1 MCGADLA
8 LGSLAARIGQFL
20 DGVISRD
27 EAHGWFE
34 RAHAS
39 LATACASG
47 SREAR
52 DDDSGLGGRAAPAL
66 VALLREMLAPQ
77 GGAPDELLA
86 LSLARID
93 ECISDLSSRPDRE
106 ILPPCL
112 GEALRASSRV
122 QLAVLKRPD
131 FLPDAVR
138 DQWAD
143 IGWRSAASGRIF
155 LIPLCILTR
164 EQFRR
169 RIPDVLSGLRA
180 PDGVLSPEED
190 TFPYHPENDQAPFL
204 RETFTSLTDSGPSFE
219 YWIDGAGLAEVVLDT
234 PRIGRDEVLFATRL
248 FCLRNGVR
256 KATLNGRRISWA
268 GVPSR

>member
-1 MCGADLA
+1 VTKDIRGADLTLA
-8 LGSLAARIGQFL
+8 SLAARIGQFL
-20 DGVISRD
+20 DGTISRE

-39 LATACASG
+39 MATACD
-47 SREAR
+47 SRLRGCAT
-52 DDDSGLGGRAAPAL
+52 PAL
-66 VALLREMLAPQ
+66 VALLREMLAPD

-86 LSLARID
+86 PSLARIE
-93 ECISDLSSRPDRE
+93 ECINDLASRPGRE

-112 GEALRASSRV
+112 GEALRASRRV

-143 IGWRSAASGRIF
+143 IGWRSAADGRIF

-164 EQFRR
+164 DQFRR

-180 PDGVLSPEED
+180 RDGVLPPDED
-190 TFPYHPENDQAPFL
+190 TFPYHPENDQASLL
-204 RETFTSLTDSGPSFE
+204 REAFPELTASGPVFE
-219 YWIDGAGLAEVVLDT
+219 YWIDGAGLAEVVLDA

-256 KATLNGRRISWA
+256 RATLDGRRISWA
-268 GVPSR
+268 RVPSR